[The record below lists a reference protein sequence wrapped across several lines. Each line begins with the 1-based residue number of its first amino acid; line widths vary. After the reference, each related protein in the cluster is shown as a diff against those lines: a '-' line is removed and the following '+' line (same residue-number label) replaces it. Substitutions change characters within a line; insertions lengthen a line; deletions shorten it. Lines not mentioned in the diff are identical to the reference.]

1 MKNIY
6 LQMQSVLLSC
16 LVFIVTISYV
26 VAGTVKYTYDG
37 AGRLTEADYGDKVI
51 AFKYDKAGNILEKNI
66 AEGTNTVRYEYDD
79 TGRLTEADYG
89 DKVITFK
96 YDKAG
101 NLLERKIAINKMRTD
116 N

>member
-1 MKNIY
+1 
-6 LQMQSVLLSC
+6 MQSVLLSC

-26 VAGTVKYTYDG
+26 SAGTVKYTYDG
-37 AGRLTEADYGDKVI
+37 AGRLA
-51 AFKYDKAGNILEKNI
+51 
-66 AEGTNTVRYEYDD
+66 
-79 TGRLTEADYG
+79 EADYG

-101 NLLERKIAINKMRTD
+101 NLLERKIAIDKTGTD